1 MLAPDSTPLSNS
13 VCRIASL
20 ISIQFS
26 YGTADLSERASDA
39 GLPAC
44 LHGPGIT
51 LESLHLGCPTIPAA
65 LGPNSVWVTVPARL
79 LGGDH

>member
-1 MLAPDSTPLSNS
+1 MLAPDSAPLSNS
-13 VCRIASL
+13 VCRIVSL
-20 ISIQFS
+20 SSFISIQFS

-65 LGPNSVWVTVPARL
+65 LAPNSVWVTNSGR
-79 LGGDH
+79 